1 MTTTKLGLLGLLLIT
16 ATSTGCGAASL
27 AATRADVMHSP
38 IAVVRQGT
46 YSGELALTG
55 SVIASH
61 YAAED
66 AMIAHCGGRVRFVAQ
81 ADASRLAVA
90 DPSEPGKANDAAA
103 ALSPA
108 IERVYYVCV
117 TREHAVHAAE

>member
-1 MTTTKLGLLGLLLIT
+1 MTTMNVGLLALVLIA

-27 AATRADVMHSP
+27 AATRADVTRAP

-81 ADASRLAVA
+81 AEASRLAVA
-90 DPSEPGKANDAAA
+90 DPSEPGKADDASA

-117 TREHAVHAAE
+117 TREHATHAAE